1 MAECLRSSFTSLFL
15 GPDGSAAPTR
25 KIREQE
31 SHLCSPRRSQG
42 SKTWDRSP
50 RVGKASRVSS
60 TGLLGTDSRHEIF
73 FRAPGKTD
81 LRGSLLGLVH
91 GLVDVFQ
98 EAAQSECAAGIEPGH
113 TNAER

>member
-1 MAECLRSSFTSLFL
+1 MAEYLRSSFTSLFS

-31 SHLCSPRRSQG
+31 SALCSPRGSQG

-50 RVGKASRVSS
+50 RVGMARRVSS
-60 TGLLGTDSRHEIF
+60 TGLLGTESRDESF

-81 LRGSLLGLVH
+81 LRGSLLGLAH
-91 GLVDVFQ
+91 GLVAVFQ
-98 EAAQSECAAGIEPGH
+98 
-113 TNAER
+113 